1 MNAAI
6 LIIKILVLLLLGWSP
21 MVEDKLHV
29 GKVHYVFVG
38 EVWINDCEMLE
49 QLQKGVCHMV
59 NG

>member
-1 MNAAI
+1 
-6 LIIKILVLLLLGWSP
+6 

-29 GKVHYVFVG
+29 GKVHYVSVG

-49 QLQKGVCHMV
+49 QLQKGVCHMA